1 MNRLIT
7 RARSLAARA
16 LGLAP
21 AKKPAKG
28 PAAPA
33 PGPSAAPASAA
44 RPARAI
50 DPRFP
55 DWPAILD
62 TNRPLWD
69 EARKRAETG
78 PAVLVSTLVGGY
90 QPGSIFE
97 SLLSVALTLRGAK
110 VHTLLCDKILPGCL
124 RAEFTDIPDP
134 SVIVNY
140 QLPEKLCG
148 GCYHAGSYCY
158 DPLELPSHRIGALT
172 TPEEQRQARELA
184 ASIPFDE
191 IPSWTLDGL
200 AVGEHAYAG
209 ALRYYASGNLSI
221 APLGEP
227 VLRRYL
233 EASLLMVYAA
243 RRLITEHGIQRAT
256 FNHGLYVPQG
266 VLGEVCRTMGVP
278 IANWNPAY
286 RTSCFIFSH
295 GDTYHHTLMD
305 EPTSAWEDM
314 PWTPEME
321 EEILGYLKSRWSG
334 TRDWIWF
341 HEKPDEDFAAYAAE
355 VGLDLEK
362 PIIGL
367 LTNVMWDAQLH
378 YPTNAFPSMLDWVL
392 RTIEYFKGRPDLQ
405 LVIRVHPAEIR
416 GTSRSRQPLV
426 PEIEQ
431 AFPELPANV
440 FIIPPESQVSTYA
453 AMAPANAVIIY
464 GTKTG
469 VELTSFGTPTI
480 AAGEAWIRNK
490 GLTLDATSP
499 EDYFRILD
507 TLPLADRMPDEQV
520 TRARKYAYHFFF
532 RRMVPVPALV
542 PTGAVPPF
550 KVQLER
556 LEDLLPGVSP
566 GLDLICEGIMTGSPF
581 IYPAETLGLHD
592 A

>member
-1 MNRLIT
+1 MTATATAVSLPVVPPV
-7 RARSLAARA
+7 RARAV
-16 LGLAP
+16 
-21 AKKPAKG
+21 
-28 PAAPA
+28 
-33 PGPSAAPASAA
+33 
-44 RPARAI
+44 

-55 DWPAILD
+55 DWNAILD

-69 EARKRAETG
+69 AARQRAADG

-90 QPGSIFE
+90 HAGSIFE
-97 SLLSVALTLRGAK
+97 SLLSVALTLRGARI
-110 VHTLLCDKILPGCL
+110 HTLLCDKFLPGCL
-124 RAEFTDIPDP
+124 RAEFTDVPDP
-134 SVIVNY
+134 NVIVNY
-140 QLPEKLCG
+140 EIPKILCD

-172 TPEEQRQARELA
+172 TPEERRRARELA

-191 IPSWTLDGL
+191 IPAWKLDGL
-200 AVGEHAYAG
+200 AIGEHAYAG
-209 ALRYYASGNLSI
+209 ALRYYASGNLAA
-221 APLGEP
+221 APMGEQ

-233 EASLLMVYAA
+233 EASVLMADAA
-243 RRLITEHGIQRAT
+243 RRLIREQGIERAV

-266 VLGEVCRTMGVP
+266 VLGEVCRGLGLP

-295 GDTYHHTLMD
+295 RDTYHHTLLD

-314 PWTPEME
+314 PWTEAME
-321 EEILGYLKSRWSG
+321 AEIMAYLKSRWSG

-341 HEKPDEDFAAYAAE
+341 HEKPDEDFAAYAAQ
-355 VGLDLEK
+355 VGLDLQK

-378 YPTNAFPSMLDWVL
+378 YPTNAFPNMLAWVL
-392 RTIEYFKGRPDLQ
+392 QTIEYFRSRPDLQ

-416 GTSRSRQPLV
+416 GTARSRQPLV
-426 PEIEQ
+426 PEIEK
-431 AFPELPANV
+431 AFPELPPNV

-499 EDYFRILD
+499 EDYFQILD
-507 TLPLADRMPDEQV
+507 TLPLPARMPEEQV

-532 RRMVPVPALV
+532 RRMVPVPPLV

-550 KVQLER
+550 KLQLER
-556 LEDLLPGVSP
+556 LDDLLPGVNP
-566 GLDLICEGIMTGSPF
+566 GLDLICEGILTGAPF
-581 IYPAETLGLHD
+581 IYPAEDLGLHD
-592 A
+592 R

>member
-1 MNRLIT
+1 MPGSR
-7 RARSLAARA
+7 
-16 LGLAP
+16 P
-21 AKKPAKG
+21 A
-28 PAAPA
+28 
-33 PGPSAAPASAA
+33 AA
-44 RPARAI
+44 RPSTSAAASSLPVIASAPPAHAI

-55 DWPAILD
+55 DWAAILD

-69 EARKRAETG
+69 AARARAATG
-78 PAVLVSTLVGGY
+78 PNVLVSTLVGGY
-90 QPGSIFE
+90 HAGSIFE
-97 SLLSVALTLRGAK
+97 SLLSVALTLRGAR
-110 VHTLLCDKILPGCL
+110 VHTLLCDKILTGCL
-124 RAEFTDIPDP
+124 RAEFTDVPDP
-134 SVIVNY
+134 NVLVNY
-140 QLPEKLCG
+140 QLPSVLCD
-148 GCYHAGSYCY
+148 GCYASGSACY
-158 DPLELPSHRIGALT
+158 DPLELPSHRISSLT
-172 TPEEQRQARELA
+172 TDDERAQAREIA
-184 ASIPFDE
+184 ASVPFDE
-191 IPSWTLDGL
+191 IPTWTLDGL
-200 AVGEHAYAG
+200 AIGEHAYAG
-209 ALRYYASGNLSI
+209 ALRYYASGNLQA

-233 EASLLMVYAA
+233 EASLLTVFAA
-243 RRLITEHGIQRAT
+243 RRLIREQGIERAA

-266 VLGEVCRTMGVP
+266 VLGEVCRGLGIPV
-278 IANWNPAY
+278 ANWNPAY

-295 GDTYHHTLMD
+295 GDTYHHTLMA

-341 HEKPDEDFAAYAAE
+341 HEKPDEDFAAYARE
-355 VGLDLEK
+355 VGLDLDK

-378 YPTNAFPSMLDWVL
+378 YPTNAFPNMLSWVL
-392 RTIEYFKGRPDLQ
+392 QTIEYFKSRPDLQ

-431 AFPELPANV
+431 AFPTLPPNV

-469 VELTSFGTPTI
+469 VELTSMGTPTI

-499 EDYFRILD
+499 EDYFQILD
-507 TLPLADRMPDEQV
+507 TLPLAERMPPEQV

-542 PTGAVPPF
+542 PTGKAPPF
-550 KVQLER
+550 RVEIER
-556 LEDLLPGVSP
+556 LDDLLPGKYP
-566 GLDLICEGIMTGSPF
+566 GLDVLCDGIMNGTPF
-581 IYPAETLGLHD
+581 IYPAEELGLHD
-592 A
+592 RARPADPAGTATVSS